1 VVSLLVVLDETLVR
15 AGHAL
20 VFDIR
25 VVLFVLVHE
34 VVHDLNSAVGQLHPV
49 LAFHIVSVS
58 LLSPGV
64 NVGVSV
70 LIIAVDVVAKL
81 IVLWLLLVVGLGV
94 VGGGRVIGGLGGV
107 WGRMDSVVNSVVR
120 DNRGGVDGVVRNNRG
135 GMDSVVR
142 DDGDWVG
149 NQRSCMNSMVGD
161 YRGGMDSMVSHGMWS
176 QGNSR
181 TQVRSV
187 VSGGH
192 DNPSV
197 ADGGVVGDVATDSG
211 HQGPQCYCCYLH
223 PGLSYS

>member
-1 VVSLLVVLDETLVR
+1 MIFSLALSFKVLTDVVT
-15 AGHAL
+15 
-20 VFDIR
+20 
-25 VVLFVLVHE
+25 
-34 VVHDLNSAVGQLHPV
+34 
-49 LAFHIVSVS
+49 FHIVSVS

-81 IVLWLLLVVGLGV
+81 VVLGLLLVVGLGV

-120 DNRGGVDGVVRNNRG
+120 DNRGGVD
-135 GMDSVVR
+135 SVMR
-142 DDGDWVG
+142 DEGDWVG
-149 NQRSCMNSMVGD
+149 NNWCSMDSMVRD
-161 YRGGMDSMVSHGMWS
+161 YRGGMNSMVSHGMWS

-211 HQGPQCYCCYLH
+211 HQGPQCYCCYLNIN
-223 PGLSYS
+223 YMYW